1 MMGNTAI
8 SFTLYH
14 SFNKTTVG
22 PRGISQSFKSSLLDR
37 VLFNLYKI
45 PKILQPLV
53 SKHVTLASSSTT
65 RPSLKRVWVSG
76 IDTDEMDTSSTNN

>member
-1 MMGNTAI
+1 M
-8 SFTLYH
+8 
-14 SFNKTTVG
+14 VG
-22 PRGISQSFKSSLLDR
+22 PRGISQSFKSNLPGG

-65 RPSLKRVWVSG
+65 RALLKRIWVSG